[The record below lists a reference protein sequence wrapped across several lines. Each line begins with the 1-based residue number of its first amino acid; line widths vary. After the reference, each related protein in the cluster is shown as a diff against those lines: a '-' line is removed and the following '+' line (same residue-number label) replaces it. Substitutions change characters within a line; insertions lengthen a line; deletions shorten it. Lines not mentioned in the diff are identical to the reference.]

1 MRQSSSL
8 EPVDDDGQRHLELV
22 GRPTKRHLNSLRHDG
37 VKTVTKRDVPVYD
50 EVNEEQLATRL
61 VPNDTIDD
69 KGDGPGL
76 KRPR

>member
-1 MRQSSSL
+1 M
-8 EPVDDDGQRHLELV
+8 
-22 GRPTKRHLNSLRHDG
+22 
-37 VKTVTKRDVPVYD
+37 KTVTKRDVPVYD